1 MTDLITPVGAEPASD
16 APTGA
21 SERRGWLILAALLV
35 SVLVPAAGMFAD
47 VEREIVGLLAIVMML
62 GLIFIKAPVAVA
74 LMVPGLLGTLALRGF
89 PAMKSGLTDLPYN
102 STATWTLSVIP
113 MFVLMGLLLWQSGI
127 TTRVYDTGRDWLG
140 WLPGGLAIGTNFAGA
155 GLSAVSGS
163 SIATTYALARVGVP
177 EMIRAGYDKRLAI
190 LAVAVS
196 GLPGQLIPPSIMLV
210 IYAGI
215 AEVPVGPQ
223 LMAGVGP
230 GVLVALV
237 FAVVI
242 AGMSMV
248 FPRLTNVTGD
258 VAAKP
263 RTTWADRWRS
273 LGGAWSIPVLIGIII
288 GGIYS
293 GTLTVTEAGAVAALV
308 AMLLTLFYKRNDKP
322 FAAIGQASVSTVAS
336 TGAIFF
342 LIIGATMFSRMLTLS
357 GVTRGIGEWIIDM
370 ELPSWQFLLLM
381 TLIYLIMGMFLDPL
395 AMMLLTVP
403 ILIPTLEILDISLL
417 WFGVFV
423 VFMGEL
429 AVLTPPVGILAYI
442 IHNITKDPAV
452 NRGTDI
458 SLRDVFVAIAWMMPA
473 SILIVVILIV
483 FPEIATYIPDHTGG

>member
-1 MTDLITPVGAEPASD
+1 MTETIAPVATEPVRP
-16 APTGA
+16 APSG
-21 SERRGWLILAALLV
+21 RGGGGWVLLALLV
-35 SVLVPAAGMFAD
+35 AGVVLPAVGMFLE
-47 VEREIVGLLAIVMML
+47 VQREVVGVLAIVMML
-62 GLIFIKAPVAVA
+62 GLIFLKAPVAVA
-74 LMVPGLLGTLALRGF
+74 LMVSGLLGTLALRGF

-127 TTRVYDTGRDWLG
+127 TTRVYDTGRTWLG

-155 GLSAVSGS
+155 GLAAVSGS

-177 EMIRAGYDKRLAI
+177 EMIRAGYDRRLAI

-230 GVLVALV
+230 GILVALI
-237 FAVVI
+237 FALVI
-242 AGMSMV
+242 AGMSVV
-248 FPRLTNVTGD
+248 FPRLTHVEGAGQ
-258 VAAKP
+258 VKP
-263 RTTWADRWRS
+263 TNSWGERWRS
-273 LGGAWSIPVLIGIII
+273 LGGAWSIPVLVGIVI
-288 GGIYS
+288 GGIYT

-308 AMLLTLFYKRNDKP
+308 AMLLTVFYKRNDRP
-322 FAAIGQASVSTVAS
+322 FAAIGKASVSTVSS

-357 GVTRGIGEWIIDM
+357 GVTRGIGEWIVEM
-370 ELPSWQFLLLM
+370 QLPAWQFLLLM
-381 TLIYLIMGMFLDPL
+381 AVIYLMMGMFLDPL

-403 ILIPTLEILDISLL
+403 ILIPTLGALDISLL

-442 IHNITKDPAV
+442 IHSITKDPQV

-458 SLRDVFVAIAWMMPA
+458 ALRDVFVAIAWMMPA
-473 SILIVVILIV
+473 SILIVVLLIAS
-483 FPEIATYIPDHTGG
+483 PEIATYLPDHTGG